1 MSLSNLQSEIDQRVK
16 RFEMGHVGPAVSIKI
31 RPPSGCFHRE
41 HSPNAYQMIDEW
53 LSKHDHSMFSFEE
66 HESGPE
72 IIAAVNSIT
81 AIINFIVAILK
92 ARFDGIKKGDKPH
105 HSIELIVRKIERSN
119 EYIEEVILKTDH
131 LSPNLADEV
140 DRALRQSKL
149 LSSKSQSKCISV
161 KKK

>member
-16 RFEMGHVGPAVSIKI
+16 SFEKEHLGPAVSIKL

-41 HSPNAYQMIDEW
+41 HSPNAYRMIDEW
-53 LSKHDHSMFSFEE
+53 LSNHDQTMFRFEE

-92 ARFDGIKKGDKPH
+92 ARFDGIKKGDQPH
-105 HSIELIVRKIERSN
+105 HPIELIVRKIERPN
-119 EYIEEVILKTDH
+119 EYIEEVILKADH
-131 LSPNLADEV
+131 FSPNLTEEV
-140 DRALRQSKL
+140 KRAFEQSKL
-149 LSSKSQSKCISV
+149 LTSKPQSKRKPV
-161 KKK
+161 KRK